1 MDKKRSNVAAEQLLK
16 SVLDNIP
23 MRVFW
28 KDTESNFLGANDL
41 FLQDLKVPTLTD
53 LIGKN
58 DYHFTLNKDE
68 SEAFRRDDKE
78 VMESGVA
85 KLVIEEPQSIQGE
98 PTRWLST
105 NKVPLKDQN
114 GKVIGLVGTYEDI
127 TEQVNYR
134 KEIELQALVDPLTKL
149 ANRRK
154 LQQTIDSFDAECAG
168 LLFIDLDYFKSVND
182 SLGHFIG
189 DLLLTLVATR
199 LRTISLDSGGLVARL
214 GGDEFSIFVPLENQP
229 QYQMKMAKLAG
240 TVIDELLQPFE
251 VESHILNIGASI
263 GVTMMT
269 GKDAEYTK
277 AFREADMAM
286 YVAKEKG
293 RGNFQFYNDAMRL
306 ETERKHLVQQHLH
319 LAIDA
324 GEFFLVFQPQID
336 TEGQVIGAEA
346 LLRWQNAEL
355 GMVTPD
361 EFIPL
366 AEETGL
372 IHKLGKWVF
381 ESAMDKLVSFQ
392 KAKNI
397 HPDFKLAINVSS
409 KQFRNV
415 NIVSEVEH
423 AILSRGLSPSNVQI
437 EITESLLIDNKDIA
451 VRSMLKLQSLG
462 VSIAI
467 DDFGTGYSSL
477 AYIANLP
484 IDKLKIDR
492 SFITDL
498 HLKSTN
504 RKLVN
509 TLVNMS
515 KSLHLDVIAEG
526 VESKL
531 EREALIELGCTQ
543 FQGYLFSRPISPE
556 DLTKDF
562 LS

>member
-1 MDKKRSNVAAEQLLK
+1 MEKKRSNADAEQFLK
-16 SVLDNIP
+16 SVLDTLP

-28 KDTESNFLGANDL
+28 KDTDSNFVGANNL
-41 FLQDLKVPTLTD
+41 FLKDLKVASLAE

-58 DYHFTLNKDE
+58 DYHFTLNKKE
-68 SEAFRRDDKE
+68 SEAFQRDDRE

-85 KLVIEEPQSIQGE
+85 KLGIEEPQSIKGE
-98 PTRWLST
+98 ATRWLRT
-105 NKVPLKDQN
+105 NKMPLTDKH

-134 KEIELQALVDPLTKL
+134 KEIELQALIDPLTKL

-154 LQQTIDSFDAECAG
+154 LQQKIDLFTGECAG

-189 DLLLTLVATR
+189 DLLLTLVAAR
-199 LRTISLDSGGLVARL
+199 LKKIALDKGGLVARL
-214 GGDEFSIFVPLENQP
+214 GGDEFSIFVPLENHP

-240 TVIDELLQPFE
+240 AVIDELLQPFE
-251 VESHILNIGASI
+251 VDSHVLNIGASI
-263 GVTMMT
+263 GITMMT

-293 RGNFQFYNDAMRL
+293 RGNFQFYNETMRL

-319 LAIDA
+319 LAIEA
-324 GEFFLVFQPQID
+324 GEFSLVFQPQVNTQGD
-336 TEGQVIGAEA
+336 VIGAEA
-346 LLRWQNAEL
+346 LLRWHNAEL
-355 GMVTPD
+355 GMVAPD

-381 ESAMDKLVSFQ
+381 ESSMETLVRFQ
-392 KAKNI
+392 EANNI

-409 KQFRNV
+409 KQFRNL

-423 AILSRGLSPSNVQI
+423 AIVSRGLSPNNVQI

-504 RKLVN
+504 RKLVD

-515 KSLHLDVIAEG
+515 KSLHLEVIAEG
-526 VESKL
+526 VENKQ
-531 EREALIELGCTQ
+531 ERDVLIDLGCSQ
-543 FQGYLFSRPISPE
+543 FQGYLFSQPVPADKLI
-556 DLTKDF
+556 KDF
-562 LS
+562 LA

>member
-1 MDKKRSNVAAEQLLK
+1 MDKKRSNVEAEQLLK
-16 SVLDNIP
+16 SVLDTIP

-28 KDTESNFLGANDL
+28 KDTDSNFLGANNL
-41 FLQDLKVPTLTD
+41 FLNDLKVTSLAE

-58 DYHFTLNKDE
+58 DYHFTLNKKE
-68 SEAFRRDDKE
+68 SEAFQRDDRE

-85 KLVIEEPQSIQGE
+85 KLGIEEPQSIQGE
-98 PTRWLST
+98 ATRWLST
-105 NKVPLKDQN
+105 NKVPLKDHD

-127 TEQVNYR
+127 TQQVNYR
-134 KEIELQALVDPLTKL
+134 KEIELQALIDPLTKL

-154 LQQTIDSFDAECAG
+154 LQQKIDLFTAECAG

-189 DLLLTLVATR
+189 DLLLTLVAAR
-199 LRTISLDSGGLVARL
+199 LKKIALDKGGLVARL

-251 VESHILNIGASI
+251 VDSHVLNIGASI
-263 GVTMMT
+263 GITMMT

-293 RGNFQFYNDAMRL
+293 RGNFQFYNETMRL

-319 LAIDA
+319 LAIEA
-324 GEFFLVFQPQID
+324 GEFSLVFQPQVNTKGD
-336 TEGQVIGAEA
+336 VIGAEA
-346 LLRWQNAEL
+346 LLRWHNAEL

-381 ESAMDKLVSFQ
+381 ESSMETLVRFQ
-392 KAKNI
+392 EANNI

-409 KQFRNV
+409 KQFRNL

-423 AILSRGLSPSNVQI
+423 AIVSRGLSPNNVQI

-504 RKLVN
+504 RKLVD

-515 KSLHLDVIAEG
+515 KSLHLEVIAEG
-526 VESKL
+526 VENTQ
-531 EREALIELGCTQ
+531 ERDVLIDLGCSQ
-543 FQGYLFSRPISPE
+543 FQGYLFSRPVPADKLI
-556 DLTKDF
+556 KDF
-562 LS
+562 LV